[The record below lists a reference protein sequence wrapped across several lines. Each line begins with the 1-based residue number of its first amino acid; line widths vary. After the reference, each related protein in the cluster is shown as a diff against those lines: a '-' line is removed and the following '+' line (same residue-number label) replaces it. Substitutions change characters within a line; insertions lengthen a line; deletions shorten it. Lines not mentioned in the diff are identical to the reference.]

1 MSTTMLRTDGDLSI
15 PAGGAYEDRPRRSE
29 NSLRTLIPHTL
40 VQTQRL
46 LRRFVRNPMTIVQ
59 ALVVPMFFLLAVNLV
74 LGDTIRTITGHS
86 ALYGNVPMSTMTA
99 SMAGSAVGALG
110 LMRER
115 ADGLL
120 ARLWVVPVHRVS
132 GLLARVLAEAIRVV
146 LTVLVIMSVGL
157 VLGLR
162 FTQGV
167 PSTLAWVCIPV
178 VWGAVFAC
186 LVITVSLYFSN
197 VPIAEVISLVV
208 ALGIFLCTGFVPLD
222 QYPEWIQPV
231 VQHQPLTYAVET
243 MRALALGGP
252 IRDSLQG
259 FLLWA
264 GGIVVACAIPMVLG
278 YRRAS
283 RRG

>member
-1 MSTTMLRTDGDLSI
+1 
-15 PAGGAYEDRPRRSE
+15 
-29 NSLRTLIPHTL
+29 
-40 VQTQRL
+40 
-46 LRRFVRNPMTIVQ
+46 
-59 ALVVPMFFLLAVNLV
+59 
-74 LGDTIRTITGHS
+74 
-86 ALYGNVPMSTMTA
+86 
-99 SMAGSAVGALG
+99 
-110 LMRER
+110 
-115 ADGLL
+115 
-120 ARLWVVPVHRVS
+120 
-132 GLLARVLAEAIRVV
+132 
-146 LTVLVIMSVGL
+146 
-157 VLGLR
+157 LGLR